1 MTYLSIQEIQF
12 FSIDLYLMKKHNLA
26 NLPSLRDTV
35 NQLHLPLAK
44 IKDIAITDVEMTAEV
59 YAYFF
64 NHNELSAAMNQLTKK
79 TVSQDTIIPQT
90 ELPTQLKLMNDRV
103 LPTNRLPKVICYIV
117 CTGRGQKITSEQ
129 AERLRKW
136 LTNMSISHRLI
147 QCTKPVQADIGIYV
161 GNAKSFAELPE
172 EPITTKIRK
181 LQRAGKPII
190 SLTASS

>member
-1 MTYLSIQEIQF
+1 
-12 FSIDLYLMKKHNLA
+12 MKKHNLA

-103 LPTNRLPKVICYIV
+103 T
-117 CTGRGQKITSEQ
+117 
-129 AERLRKW
+129 
-136 LTNMSISHRLI
+136 
-147 QCTKPVQADIGIYV
+147 ADQ
-161 GNAKSFAELPE
+161 SF
-172 EPITTKIRK
+172 T
-181 LQRAGKPII
+181 
-190 SLTASS
+190 